1 MLDTYNEK
9 IYMYIKGNAFQQENG
24 KNEHSSYVDINKS
37 VVLNL
42 ISTFSKHQRR

>member
-1 MLDTYNEK
+1 MPFSKKTV
-9 IYMYIKGNAFQQENG
+9 